1 MTLRTLPR
9 AATKPQLLKA
19 EEVAEITRVPP
30 KTLHNWANASDHG
43 LRSHGPRHIKL
54 SAKRRVWA
62 LEDVLD
68 WIEQKRDK

>member
-9 AATKPQLLKA
+9 VAKQPQLLKA
-19 EEVAEITRVPP
+19 EEVSEITRVPT

-43 LRSHGPRHIKL
+43 RDSHGPRHIKL

-68 WIEQKRDK
+68 WIEQKRDT